1 MYKIHLK
8 ITLNTFE
15 LKNNLRVKYTLG
27 LFYLR
32 KDLFMFIECN
42 EKCPYQESGY
52 CCKTNCGAENYMFE
66 SYNLCPYASISI
78 VKNHTEKKQQKQNTI
93 IYSDSYY

>member
-1 MYKIHLK
+1 M
-8 ITLNTFE
+8 
-15 LKNNLRVKYTLG
+15 G

-52 CCKTNCGAENYMFE
+52 CCKTSCGAENGRFE
-66 SYNLCPYASISI
+66 SFNLCPYASIST
-78 VKNHTEKKQQKQNTI
+78 VNNCMEKKQQKQKNAANLL
-93 IYSDSYY
+93 